1 MNDKLSQARIKL
13 IMRHP
18 FFGNLLMNRPIEET
32 TEVDTM
38 AVRGDGTIMLN
49 RGFVENC
56 SVDELVFA
64 LAHETMHWMFGHVE
78 RINDRD
84 VDTWNVACDCVVNAL
99 LIKEHIG
106 TPLENI
112 CIMHE
117 AANMTADEV
126 YNLLKKDDKQHK
138 SAYPDLQKKFAG
150 TKGKP
155 SDDKTNSNSNSQGT
169 DSKEQL
175 AKMQTDRKM
184 EIGQALQATRMQGM
198 DMDSIME
205 RASKVIQS
213 KVSWDVLLEKY
224 FTDKVERH
232 QKWTKPNKRFIN
244 SGVYLPK
251 RERLPHMGR
260 VVCAIDTSASMDD
273 EDVAVILG
281 NVSRLCEMCNPSQ
294 LDILY
299 TTDHVYKTE
308 TYYRDDY
315 PIPVP
320 KRLRAG
326 GTDMRSA
333 IRWAER
339 TGEEIDLLVIFTD
352 GYTRTS
358 HYDGELVWVIVGEGK
373 RKYFEPISG
382 EVLFV

>member
-1 MNDKLSQARIKL
+1 MNEKLSQARIEL

-78 RINDRD
+78 RINERD
-84 VDTWNVACDCVVNAL
+84 EETWNVACDCVVNAL
-99 LIKEHIG
+99 LVKERIG

-112 CIMHE
+112 CIMKD

-126 YNLLKKDDKQHK
+126 YSLLKKDDEQHK
-138 SAYPDLQKKFAG
+138 SAYPDLQKKLAG
-150 TKGKP
+150 TKGKA
-155 SDDKTNSNSNSQGT
+155 SDKDEEGEGNSQGA
-169 DSKEQL
+169 DSKEQS
-175 AKMQTDRKM
+175 AKAQMDRKM
-184 EIGQALQATRMQGM
+184 EIGQTLQATRMQGM
-198 DMDSIME
+198 EMDSIME

-232 QKWTKPNKRFIN
+232 QKWTKPNKRFLN

-260 VVCAIDTSASMDD
+260 VVCAIDTSGSMSED
-273 EDVAVILG
+273 DVAIILG

-299 TTDHVYKTE
+299 TTDRVYKTE
-308 TYYRDDY
+308 TYYRNDY
-315 PIPVP
+315 PIPMP
-320 KRLRAG
+320 KRLKSG
-326 GTDMRSA
+326 GTDMRKA
-333 IRWAER
+333 IWWAER
-339 TGEEIDLLVIFTD
+339 ADEEVDLLVIFTD
-352 GYTRTS
+352 GYTHTTS
-358 HYDGELVWVIVGEGK
+358 YDGELVWVIVGDER
-373 RKYFEPISG
+373 RKHFQPISG